1 MSTIDTL
8 LTTDVVNTDWLTK
21 INDNFTTLNTDKAEK
36 SGGTFTGDI
45 SVPDE
50 AYWVGWNGSTE
61 VPTKNALY
69 DKIEALPV
77 LSDGDKGDITL
88 STSGTVWTIDNNVVT
103 NAKLATVATK
113 RYKWRTTA
121 WTGDVE
127 DLTATQLTADL
138 NAATTSLQ
146 GMMSAADKTKLD
158 SVNVYPTKV
167 YKTITTATKTNST
180 GWTTLLTATIPWGVI
195 AASKGIKINTYLV
208 TSVISSG
215 SNNVNTYRVNI
226 AGSYVIQKE
235 ITDSWTAAGTYY
247 RDVECIILGSGSAA
261 QDTTIRYGWIAP
273 DTASSAINTASDVT
287 LTIEVDHAQANASV
301 TTTFYNTII
310 ESI

>member
-195 AASKGIKINTYLV
+195 AASKGIKINTYLN
-208 TSVISSG
+208 TSIITLG
-215 SNNVNTYRVNI
+215 SINTYRVNL
-226 AGSYVIQKE
+226 AGSYVNQKE
-235 ITDSWTAAGTYY
+235 ITDWWTAAWTYQ
-247 RDVECIILGSGSAA
+247 REVECIILGSGSAA
-261 QDTTIRYGWIAP
+261 QDCTIRYWWSTIA
-273 DTASSAINTASDVT
+273 TASSAIDTSSNVT
-287 LTIEVDHAQANASV
+287 LTIEIDHAQASALV
-301 TTTFYNTII
+301 TTNFYITII